1 MTLIRL
7 VVPGRLVCLD
17 SANVEIG
24 DLVAV
29 VLKPT

>member
-7 VVPGRLVCLD
+7 MVPGRLVCLD
-17 SANVEIG
+17 SANVKIG
-24 DLVAV
+24 DTGAV